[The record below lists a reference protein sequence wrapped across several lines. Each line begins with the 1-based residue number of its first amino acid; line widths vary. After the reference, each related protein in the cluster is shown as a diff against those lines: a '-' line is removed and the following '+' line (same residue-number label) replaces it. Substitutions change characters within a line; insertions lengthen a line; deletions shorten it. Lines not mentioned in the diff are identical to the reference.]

1 MSSAETLRDFLV
13 SLGFDVDESGA
24 KKFSSVLGDVTSKAM
39 KAGAAIEAAALTIA
53 GFTAKIS
60 DGLDKLYWQ
69 SQRTGA
75 TANNIRSLGYAVKQA
90 GGDVNGFSQS
100 VERLASFLRNNPG
113 GEGFLRNMG
122 IQTRDANG
130 RLRDTAS
137 LVALLGDRLAK
148 MPVYRANQYA
158 GMLGIDENTL
168 MAMRRG
174 IHGYSSEYTLMMKA
188 MGFNPDAAAKQG
200 SAFMTQF
207 SKMKAAMGIGRDKI
221 GAELAR
227 VLTPGIERF
236 TKLLI
241 QNFPL
246 IEKFILKV
254 TGAILKLSDIL
265 EHFVYRSVKGIR
277 DLTGWWD
284 RLDES
289 TKGMIKT
296 FGLVLAAWWALNKG
310 FLTSPVG
317 LMITALTAL
326 FLLWDD
332 YETWKEG
339 GKSAI
344 DWSQWTGTIESVKK
358 TFKEVWG
365 YIQGIITSV
374 GGWETIFWGFA
385 LFLGGKWLF
394 SILATV
400 TRAGGALALL
410 AGWPG
415 LIIAGMGALLIY
427 HQKLLDQIDFGR
439 MGEMTGE
446 LAGNIGRL
454 KKAVEEYQTTDSL
467 TTKAGIVLEKAGGII
482 PVPFASQIGAFM
494 RTGTV
499 DTALQKLGFGSAGG
513 ADYSTL
519 DGAARGVKNN
529 NPLNMN
535 FAKQRGARKESGGA
549 FAVYNSAYEGLQGN
563 VRQLMMYF
571 NGTSD
576 AAGRKKLQTISE
588 IVSLWAPKNHG
599 KNDPAAYAKRV
610 SEEMG
615 VGINDKLDLNDT
627 EVMYALIRA
636 MSMVENNG
644 QFPYPKELVTAAITG
659 APDPTITGG
668 TGSGVPGGGGIM
680 ETVVT
685 GFNDMKNKTSFM
697 PQQLLRNDRS
707 DTKSVSFHQVNNIS
721 VTGVSDPQEAAG
733 LSGDAVGR
741 NNQIL
746 VRNLESKVS

>member
-39 KAGAAIEAAALTIA
+39 KAGAAIEAAALTIV

-137 LVALLGDRLAK
+137 LVALLGDKLAK
-148 MPVYRANQYA
+148 MPMYRANQYA

-174 IHGYSSEYTLMMKA
+174 IHGYSSEYALMMKA

-200 SAFMTQF
+200 NAFMTQF

-236 TKLLI
+236 TKLFI

-265 EHFVYRSVKGIR
+265 EHFVYRSVRGIR
-277 DLTGWWD
+277 DLMGWWE

-317 LMITALTAL
+317 LMIAALTAL

-344 DWSQWTGTIESVKK
+344 DWSQWTGTIESVKE

-365 YIQGIITSV
+365 YIQDIITSV

-385 LFLGGKWLF
+385 LFLGGKWLL
-394 SILATV
+394 S
-400 TRAGGALALL
+400 
-410 AGWPG
+410 
-415 LIIAGMGALLIY
+415 
-427 HQKLLDQIDFGR
+427 
-439 MGEMTGE
+439 
-446 LAGNIGRL
+446 
-454 KKAVEEYQTTDSL
+454 TD
-467 TTKAGIVLEKAGGII
+467 
-482 PVPFASQIGAFM
+482 
-494 RTGTV
+494 
-499 DTALQKLGFGSAGG
+499 
-513 ADYSTL
+513 
-519 DGAARGVKNN
+519 
-529 NPLNMN
+529 
-535 FAKQRGARKESGGA
+535 ESP
-549 FAVYNSAYEGLQGN
+549 N
-563 VRQLMMYF
+563 
-571 NGTSD
+571 
-576 AAGRKKLQTISE
+576 
-588 IVSLWAPKNHG
+588 
-599 KNDPAAYAKRV
+599 
-610 SEEMG
+610 
-615 VGINDKLDLNDT
+615 
-627 EVMYALIRA
+627 
-636 MSMVENNG
+636 
-644 QFPYPKELVTAAITG
+644 
-659 APDPTITGG
+659 
-668 TGSGVPGGGGIM
+668 
-680 ETVVT
+680 
-685 GFNDMKNKTSFM
+685 
-697 PQQLLRNDRS
+697 
-707 DTKSVSFHQVNNIS
+707 
-721 VTGVSDPQEAAG
+721 
-733 LSGDAVGR
+733 
-741 NNQIL
+741 
-746 VRNLESKVS
+746 

>member
-39 KAGAAIEAAALTIA
+39 KAGAAIEAAALTIV

-137 LVALLGDRLAK
+137 LVALLGDKLAK
-148 MPVYRANQYA
+148 MPMYRANQYA

-174 IHGYSSEYTLMMKA
+174 IHGYSSEYALMMKA

-200 SAFMTQF
+200 NAFMTQF
-207 SKMKAAMGIGRDKI
+207 SKMKAAMGIGKDKI

-236 TKLLI
+236 TKLFI

-265 EHFVYRSVKGIR
+265 EHFVYRSVRGIR
-277 DLTGWWD
+277 DLMGWWD

-317 LMITALTAL
+317 LMIAALTAL

-344 DWSQWTGTIESVKK
+344 DWSQWTGTIESVKA

-365 YIQGIITSV
+365 YIQEIITSV
-374 GGWETIFWGFA
+374 GGWETVFWGFA

-394 SILATV
+394 SILGTV
-400 TRAGGALALL
+400 TRVGASLALL
-410 AGWPG
+410 SGWPG

-427 HQKLLDQIDFGR
+427 HQKLLDQMDFGK

-446 LAGNIGRL
+446 LVGNIGRL
-454 KKAVEEYQTTDSL
+454 KKAVEEYQATDSL
-467 TTKAGIVLEKAGGII
+467 TTKAGIVLQQAGGII
-482 PVPFASQIGAFM
+482 PIPFASQIGTFM
-494 RTGTV
+494 RNGTV
-499 DTALQKLGFGSAGG
+499 DTALQKLGFGSTGG

-563 VRQLMMYF
+563 VRQLMLYF

-576 AAGRKKLQTISE
+576 AAKRQKLQTIWE
-588 IVSLWAPKNHG
+588 IVNQWAPKGHG
-599 KNDPAAYAKRV
+599 NNDPVAYAKRV

-636 MSMVENNG
+636 MSIVENNG

-659 APDPTITGG
+659 APDPTIAGNRSGG
-668 TGSGVPGGGGIM
+668 MPANGGMM

-685 GFNDMKNKTSFM
+685 GFNDMKKKTSFM
-697 PQQLLRNDRS
+697 PQQLLRNDWS
-707 DTKSVSFHQVNNIS
+707 DTKSVSINQVNNIN

-741 NNQIL
+741 HNQIL
-746 VRNLESKVS
+746 VRNLESKV

>member
-39 KAGAAIEAAALTIA
+39 KAGAAIEAAALTIV

-454 KKAVEEYQTTDSL
+454 KKAVEEYQATDSL

-519 DGAARGVKNN
+519 DGAARGIRNN

-535 FAKQRGARKESGGA
+535 FAKQNGARKESSGA
-549 FAVYNSAYEGLQGN
+549 FAVYNTAYEGIRGN
-563 VRQLMMYF
+563 ARQLMMYF
-571 NGTSD
+571 NGTS
-576 AAGRKKLQTISE
+576 AAADGKKLQTISE
-588 IVSLWAPKNHG
+588 IVSLWAPKKHG
-599 KNDPAAYAKRV
+599 KNDPVAYAKRV
-610 SEEMG
+610 ADEMKID
-615 VGINDKLDLNDT
+615 VNDRLNLDDP

-685 GFNDMKNKTSFM
+685 VFNDMKNKTSFM

>member
-39 KAGAAIEAAALTIA
+39 KAGAAIEAAALTIV

-188 MGFNPDAAAKQG
+188 MGFNPDTAAKQG

-454 KKAVEEYQTTDSL
+454 KKAVEEYQATDSL

-519 DGAARGVKNN
+519 DGAARGIRNN

-535 FAKQRGARKESGGA
+535 FAKQNGARKESSGA
-549 FAVYNSAYEGLQGN
+549 FAVYNTAYEGIRGN
-563 VRQLMMYF
+563 ARQLMMYF
-571 NGTSD
+571 NGTS
-576 AAGRKKLQTISE
+576 AAADGKKLQTISE
-588 IVSLWAPKNHG
+588 IVSLWAPKKHG
-599 KNDPAAYAKRV
+599 KNDPVAYAKRV
-610 SEEMG
+610 ADEMKID
-615 VGINDKLDLNDT
+615 VNDRLNLDDP

>member
-39 KAGAAIEAAALTIA
+39 KAGAAIEAAALTIV

-454 KKAVEEYQTTDSL
+454 KKAVEEYQATDSL

-668 TGSGVPGGGGIM
+668 TGGGVPGGGGIM

>member
-236 TKLLI
+236 TKLFI

-519 DGAARGVKNN
+519 DGAARGIRNN

-535 FAKQRGARKESGGA
+535 FAKQNGARKESSGA
-549 FAVYNSAYEGLQGN
+549 FAVYNTAYEGIRGN
-563 VRQLMMYF
+563 ARQLMMYF
-571 NGTSD
+571 NGTS
-576 AAGRKKLQTISE
+576 AAADGKKLQTISE
-588 IVSLWAPKNHG
+588 IVSLWAPKKHG
-599 KNDPAAYAKRV
+599 KNDPVAYAKRV
-610 SEEMG
+610 ADEMKID
-615 VGINDKLDLNDT
+615 VNDRLNLDDP

>member
-39 KAGAAIEAAALTIA
+39 KAGAAIEAAALTIV

-394 SILATV
+394 SILATI

-454 KKAVEEYQTTDSL
+454 KKAVEEYQATDSL

-697 PQQLLRNDRS
+697 PQQLLRNDRN
-707 DTKSVSFHQVNNIS
+707 DTKSVSFHQVNHIS

>member
-39 KAGAAIEAAALTIA
+39 KAGAAIEAAALTIV

-137 LVALLGDRLAK
+137 LVALLGDKLAK
-148 MPVYRANQYA
+148 MPMYRANQYA

-174 IHGYSSEYTLMMKA
+174 IHGYSSEYALMMKA

-200 SAFMTQF
+200 NAFMTQF

-236 TKLLI
+236 TKLFI

-265 EHFVYRSVKGIR
+265 EHFVYRSVRGIR
-277 DLTGWWD
+277 DLMGWWE

-317 LMITALTAL
+317 LMIAALTAL

-344 DWSQWTGTIESVKK
+344 DWSQWTGTIESVKE

-365 YIQGIITSV
+365 YIQDIITSV

-385 LFLGGKWLF
+385 LFLGGKWLL

-415 LIIAGMGALLIY
+415 LIMAGMGALLIY
-427 HQKLLDQIDFGR
+427 HQKLLDQMDFGK

-446 LAGNIGRL
+446 LVGNIGRL
-454 KKAVEEYQTTDSL
+454 KKAVEEYQATDSL
-467 TTKAGIVLEKAGGII
+467 TTKAGIVLQQAGGII
-482 PVPFASQIGAFM
+482 PVPFASQIGTFM
-494 RTGTV
+494 RNGTV
-499 DTALQKLGFGSAGG
+499 DTALQKLGFGSTGG

-563 VRQLMMYF
+563 VRQLMLYF

-576 AAGRKKLQTISE
+576 AAKRQKLQTIWE
-588 IVSLWAPKNHG
+588 IVNQWAPKGHG
-599 KNDPAAYAKRV
+599 NNDPVAYAKRV

-636 MSMVENNG
+636 MSIVENNG

-659 APDPTITGG
+659 APDPTIAGNR
-668 TGSGVPGGGGIM
+668 GGGMPANGGMM

-685 GFNDMKNKTSFM
+685 GFNDMKKKTSFM
-697 PQQLLRNDRS
+697 PQQLLRNDWS
-707 DTKSVSFHQVNNIS
+707 DTKSVSINQVNNIN

-741 NNQIL
+741 HNQIL
-746 VRNLESKVS
+746 VRNLESKV

>member
-39 KAGAAIEAAALTIA
+39 KAGAAIEAAALTIV

-137 LVALLGDRLAK
+137 LVTLLGDRLAK

-174 IHGYSSEYTLMMKA
+174 IHGYSSEYALMMKA

-344 DWSQWTGTIESVKK
+344 GWSQWTGTIESVKK

-365 YIQGIITSV
+365 YIQDIITSV

-467 TTKAGIVLEKAGGII
+467 TTKAGILLEKAGGII

-668 TGSGVPGGGGIM
+668 TGGGVPGGGGIM

-707 DTKSVSFHQVNNIS
+707 DTKSVSFHQVNNIN

>member
-39 KAGAAIEAAALTIA
+39 KAGAAIEAAALTIV

-137 LVALLGDRLAK
+137 LVTLLGDRLAK

-174 IHGYSSEYTLMMKA
+174 IHGYSSEYALMMKA

-296 FGLVLAAWWALNKG
+296 FGLVLAACWALNKG

-365 YIQGIITSV
+365 YIQDIITSV

-467 TTKAGIVLEKAGGII
+467 TTKAGILLEKAGGII

-668 TGSGVPGGGGIM
+668 T
-680 ETVVT
+680 
-685 GFNDMKNKTSFM
+685 
-697 PQQLLRNDRS
+697 
-707 DTKSVSFHQVNNIS
+707 
-721 VTGVSDPQEAAG
+721 
-733 LSGDAVGR
+733 
-741 NNQIL
+741 
-746 VRNLESKVS
+746 

>member
-39 KAGAAIEAAALTIA
+39 KAGAAIEAAALTIV

-113 GEGFLRNMG
+113 GEGFLRNMR

-284 RLDES
+284 RLDDS

-296 FGLVLAAWWALNKG
+296 FGLVLAAWLALNKG

-454 KKAVEEYQTTDSL
+454 KKAVEEYQATDSL

-519 DGAARGVKNN
+519 DGAARGIRNN

-535 FAKQRGARKESGGA
+535 FAKQNGARKESSGA
-549 FAVYNSAYEGLQGN
+549 FAVYNTAYEGIRGN
-563 VRQLMMYF
+563 ARQLMMYF
-571 NGTSD
+571 NGTS
-576 AAGRKKLQTISE
+576 AAADGKKLQTISE
-588 IVSLWAPKNHG
+588 IVSLWAPKKHG
-599 KNDPAAYAKRV
+599 KNDPVAYAKRV
-610 SEEMG
+610 ADEMKID
-615 VGINDKLDLNDT
+615 VNDRLNLDDP

>member
-39 KAGAAIEAAALTIA
+39 KAGAAIEAAALTIV

-236 TKLLI
+236 TKLFI

-454 KKAVEEYQTTDSL
+454 KKAVEEYQATDSL

-519 DGAARGVKNN
+519 DGAARGIRNN

-535 FAKQRGARKESGGA
+535 FAKQNGARKESSGA
-549 FAVYNSAYEGLQGN
+549 FAVYNTAYEGIRGN
-563 VRQLMMYF
+563 ARQLMMYF
-571 NGTSD
+571 NGTS
-576 AAGRKKLQTISE
+576 AAADGKKLQTISE
-588 IVSLWAPKNHG
+588 IVSLWAPKKHG
-599 KNDPAAYAKRV
+599 KNDPVAYAKRV
-610 SEEMG
+610 ADEMKID
-615 VGINDKLDLNDT
+615 VNDRLNLDDP
-627 EVMYALIRA
+627 EVMHALIRA

-668 TGSGVPGGGGIM
+668 TGGGVPGGGGIM
-680 ETVVT
+680 KTVVT

-707 DTKSVSFHQVNNIS
+707 DTKSVSFHQVNHIS

>member
-39 KAGAAIEAAALTIA
+39 KAGAAIEAAALTIV

-188 MGFNPDAAAKQG
+188 MGFNPDTAAKQG

-454 KKAVEEYQTTDSL
+454 KKAVEEYQATDSL

-668 TGSGVPGGGGIM
+668 TGSEVPGGGGIM

>member
-24 KKFSSVLGDVTSKAM
+24 KKFTSVLGDVTSKAM
-39 KAGAAIEAAALTIA
+39 KAGAAIEAAALTIV

-137 LVALLGDRLAK
+137 LVALLGDKLAK

-158 GMLGIDENTL
+158 GMLGIDENTQ

-454 KKAVEEYQTTDSL
+454 KKAVEEYQATDSL

-668 TGSGVPGGGGIM
+668 TGGGVPGGGGIM

>member
-39 KAGAAIEAAALTIA
+39 KAGAAIEAAALTIV

-137 LVALLGDRLAK
+137 LVALLGDKLAK

-168 MAMRRG
+168 LAMRRG

-236 TKLLI
+236 TKLFI

-668 TGSGVPGGGGIM
+668 TGGGVPGGGGIM

-685 GFNDMKNKTSFM
+685 RFNDMKNKTSFM

-707 DTKSVSFHQVNNIS
+707 DTKSVSFHQVNNIN

>member
-39 KAGAAIEAAALTIA
+39 KAGAAIEAAALTIV

-137 LVALLGDRLAK
+137 LVALLGDKLAK

-599 KNDPAAYAKRV
+599 KNDPDAYAKRV

-668 TGSGVPGGGGIM
+668 TGGGVPGGGGIM

>member
-137 LVALLGDRLAK
+137 LVALLGDKLAK

-174 IHGYSSEYTLMMKA
+174 IQGYSSEYALMMKA

-200 SAFMTQF
+200 HAFMTQF

-365 YIQGIITSV
+365 YIQDIITSV

-467 TTKAGIVLEKAGGII
+467 TTKAGILLEKAGGII

-494 RTGTV
+494 RTDTV

-668 TGSGVPGGGGIM
+668 TGGGVPGGGGIM

-707 DTKSVSFHQVNNIS
+707 DTKSVSFHQVNNIN

>member
-24 KKFSSVLGDVTSKAM
+24 KKFTSVLGDVTSKAM
-39 KAGAAIEAAALTIA
+39 KAGAAIEAAALTIV

-137 LVALLGDRLAK
+137 LVALLGDKLAK

-236 TKLLI
+236 TKLFI

-519 DGAARGVKNN
+519 DGAARGIRNN

-535 FAKQRGARKESGGA
+535 FAKQNGARKESSGA
-549 FAVYNSAYEGLQGN
+549 FAVYNTAYEGIRGN
-563 VRQLMMYF
+563 ARQLMMYF
-571 NGTSD
+571 NGTS
-576 AAGRKKLQTISE
+576 AAADGKKLQTISE
-588 IVSLWAPKNHG
+588 IVSLWAPKKHG
-599 KNDPAAYAKRV
+599 KNDPVAYAKRV
-610 SEEMG
+610 ADEMKID
-615 VGINDKLDLNDT
+615 VNDRLNLDDP

>member
-1 MSSAETLRDFLV
+1 
-13 SLGFDVDESGA
+13 
-24 KKFSSVLGDVTSKAM
+24 
-39 KAGAAIEAAALTIA
+39 
-53 GFTAKIS
+53 
-60 DGLDKLYWQ
+60 
-69 SQRTGA
+69 
-75 TANNIRSLGYAVKQA
+75 
-90 GGDVNGFSQS
+90 
-100 VERLASFLRNNPG
+100 
-113 GEGFLRNMG
+113 
-122 IQTRDANG
+122 
-130 RLRDTAS
+130 
-137 LVALLGDRLAK
+137 
-148 MPVYRANQYA
+148 
-158 GMLGIDENTL
+158 
-168 MAMRRG
+168 
-174 IHGYSSEYTLMMKA
+174 
-188 MGFNPDAAAKQG
+188 
-200 SAFMTQF
+200 
-207 SKMKAAMGIGRDKI
+207 
-221 GAELAR
+221 
-227 VLTPGIERF
+227 
-236 TKLLI
+236 
-241 QNFPL
+241 
-246 IEKFILKV
+246 
-254 TGAILKLSDIL
+254 
-265 EHFVYRSVKGIR
+265 
-277 DLTGWWD
+277 
-284 RLDES
+284 
-289 TKGMIKT
+289 
-296 FGLVLAAWWALNKG
+296 
-310 FLTSPVG
+310 
-317 LMITALTAL
+317 
-326 FLLWDD
+326 
-332 YETWKEG
+332 
-339 GKSAI
+339 
-344 DWSQWTGTIESVKK
+344 TGTIESVKK

-519 DGAARGVKNN
+519 DGAARGIRNN

-535 FAKQRGARKESGGA
+535 FAKQNGARKESSGA
-549 FAVYNSAYEGLQGN
+549 FAVYNTAYEGIRGN
-563 VRQLMMYF
+563 ARQLMMYF
-571 NGTSD
+571 NGTS
-576 AAGRKKLQTISE
+576 AAADGKKLQTISE
-588 IVSLWAPKNHG
+588 IVSLWAPKKHG
-599 KNDPAAYAKRV
+599 KNDPVAYAKRV
-610 SEEMG
+610 ADEMKID
-615 VGINDKLDLNDT
+615 VNDRLNLDDP

>member
-24 KKFSSVLGDVTSKAM
+24 KKFTSVLGDVTSKAM
-39 KAGAAIEAAALTIA
+39 KAGAAIEAAALTIV

-90 GGDVNGFSQS
+90 GSDVNGFSQS

-188 MGFNPDAAAKQG
+188 MGFNPDVAAKQG

-265 EHFVYRSVKGIR
+265 EHVVYRSVKGIR

-296 FGLVLAAWWALNKG
+296 FGLVLAAWLALNKG

-365 YIQGIITSV
+365 YIQDIITSV
-374 GGWETIFWGFA
+374 GGWENIFWGFA

-668 TGSGVPGGGGIM
+668 TGGGVPGGGGIM

>member
-39 KAGAAIEAAALTIA
+39 KAGAAIEAAALTIV

-236 TKLLI
+236 TKLFI

-339 GKSAI
+339 GKSAV
-344 DWSQWTGTIESVKK
+344 DWSQWTSTIESVKK

-454 KKAVEEYQTTDSL
+454 KKAVEEYQATDSL

-519 DGAARGVKNN
+519 DGAARGIRNN

-535 FAKQRGARKESGGA
+535 FAKQNGARKESSGA
-549 FAVYNSAYEGLQGN
+549 FAVYNTAYEGIRGN
-563 VRQLMMYF
+563 ARQLMMYF
-571 NGTSD
+571 NGTS
-576 AAGRKKLQTISE
+576 AAADGKKLQTISE
-588 IVSLWAPKNHG
+588 IVSLWAPKKHG
-599 KNDPAAYAKRV
+599 KNDPVAYAKRV
-610 SEEMG
+610 ADEMKID
-615 VGINDKLDLNDT
+615 VNDRLNLDDP

>member
-137 LVALLGDRLAK
+137 LVALLGDKLAK
-148 MPVYRANQYA
+148 MPMYRANQYA

-174 IHGYSSEYTLMMKA
+174 IHGYSSEYALMMKA
-188 MGFNPDAAAKQG
+188 MGLNPDAAAKQG
-200 SAFMTQF
+200 NAFMTQF

-365 YIQGIITSV
+365 YIQDIITSV

-467 TTKAGIVLEKAGGII
+467 TTKAGILLEKAGGII

-668 TGSGVPGGGGIM
+668 TGGGVPGGGGIM

-707 DTKSVSFHQVNNIS
+707 DTKSVSFHQVNNIN

>member
-39 KAGAAIEAAALTIA
+39 KAGAAIEAAALTIV

-137 LVALLGDRLAK
+137 LVALLGDKLAK

-374 GGWETIFWGFA
+374 GGWEAIFWGFA

-599 KNDPAAYAKRV
+599 KNDPAVYAKRV

-668 TGSGVPGGGGIM
+668 TGGRVPGGGGIM

>member
-39 KAGAAIEAAALTIA
+39 KAGAAIEAAALTIV

-137 LVALLGDRLAK
+137 LVALLGDKLAK
-148 MPVYRANQYA
+148 MPMYRANQYA

-174 IHGYSSEYTLMMKA
+174 IHGYSSEYALMMKA

-200 SAFMTQF
+200 NAFMTQF
-207 SKMKAAMGIGRDKI
+207 SKMKAAMGIGKDKI

-236 TKLLI
+236 TKLFI

-265 EHFVYRSVKGIR
+265 EHFVYRSVRGIR
-277 DLTGWWD
+277 DLMGWWE

-317 LMITALTAL
+317 LMIAALTAL

-344 DWSQWTGTIESVKK
+344 DWSQWTGTIESVKE

-365 YIQGIITSV
+365 YIQDIITSV

-385 LFLGGKWLF
+385 LFLGGKWLL

-415 LIIAGMGALLIY
+415 LIMAGMGALLIY
-427 HQKLLDQIDFGR
+427 HQKLLDQMDFGK

-446 LAGNIGRL
+446 LVGNIGRL
-454 KKAVEEYQTTDSL
+454 KKAVEEYQATDSL
-467 TTKAGIVLEKAGGII
+467 TTKAGIVLQQAGGII
-482 PVPFASQIGAFM
+482 PVPFASQIGTFM
-494 RTGTV
+494 RNGTV
-499 DTALQKLGFGSAGG
+499 DTVLQKLGFGSTGG

-519 DGAARGVKNN
+519 DGAARGVRNN

-610 SEEMG
+610 SDEMG

-636 MSMVENNG
+636 MSIVENNG

-659 APDPTITGG
+659 APDPTITG
-668 TGSGVPGGGGIM
+668 SRGGDMPVNGGMM

-685 GFNDMKNKTSFM
+685 GFNDMKKKTSFM
-697 PQQLLRNDRS
+697 PQQLLRNDWS
-707 DTKSVSFHQVNNIS
+707 DTSSVSINQVNNIS
-721 VTGVSDPQEAAG
+721 VTGVSNPQEAAN

-741 NNQIL
+741 HNQIL
-746 VRNLESKVS
+746 VRNLESKV

>member
-39 KAGAAIEAAALTIA
+39 KAGAAIEAAALTIV

-137 LVALLGDRLAK
+137 LVTLLGDRLAK

-174 IHGYSSEYTLMMKA
+174 IHGYSSEYALMMKA

-296 FGLVLAAWWALNKG
+296 FGLVLAACWALNKG

-365 YIQGIITSV
+365 YIQDIITSV

-467 TTKAGIVLEKAGGII
+467 TTKAGILLEKAGGII

-668 TGSGVPGGGGIM
+668 TGGGVPGGGGIM

-707 DTKSVSFHQVNNIS
+707 DTKSVSFHQVNNIN